1 MHTTTTTHRTLR
13 NSIIRALAI
22 AALVTV
28 SLGTLAACS
37 DAAETQSE
45 ATGNADITS
54 NWRFYSVTG
63 DGETTYRFP
72 TDRDEDLP
80 FFVSNGTDFEI
91 STVPGTVRRGA
102 VAVNEDGTYTLTMAE
117 NGNEFQA
124 VIEGNMLTIYFTGDR
139 ELAFEAV
146 N

>member
-1 MHTTTTTHRTLR
+1 MKSLKKLLV
-13 NSIIRALAI
+13 IILSLAALIVSALAFSGCVKN
-22 AALVTV
+22 A
-28 SLGTLAACS
+28 
-37 DAAETQSE
+37 DP
-45 ATGNADITS
+45 TGDADITA

-91 STVPGTVRRGA
+91 STVPGTVRRGT

-124 VIEGNMLTIYFTGDR
+124 VIEGNMLTIYFPDDR

>member
-1 MHTTTTTHRTLR
+1 MRILKKFR
-13 NSIIRALAI
+13 VMALA
-22 AALVTV
+22 AATMAV
-28 SLGTLAACS
+28 SALAFSGCVKNA
-37 DAAETQSE
+37 DP
-45 ATGNADITS
+45 TGDADITA

-117 NGNEFQA
+117 NGKEFQA
-124 VIEGNMLTIYFTGDR
+124 VIEGNMLTIYFPGDR